1 MPRITDDPDDGSET
15 PWPQERGL
23 TLKVI
28 LPAALI
34 PLGSTVSKRT
44 GRAQYTLG
52 DRLRLFSPNEAK
64 KEIIAQEGTRF
75 LIGTGDA
82 NAISDTTE
90 LVWEINEEDLLFWLE
105 GRQNG
110 EPQ

>member
-1 MPRITDDPDDGSET
+1 MARITDEPEDGSET
-15 PWPQERGL
+15 PWSQDRGL
-23 TLKVI
+23 ILKVI

-52 DRLRLFSPNEAK
+52 DRLRLFSSNEAK

-82 NAISDTTE
+82 NAIPDTTE
-90 LVWEINEEDLLFWLE
+90 LVWEIEEESFLDFLE
-105 GRQNG
+105 RRQEG
-110 EPQ
+110 TSQ

>member
-1 MPRITDDPDDGSET
+1 MTRPQDEPEDGSET
-15 PWPQERGL
+15 PWPQERDL

-64 KEIIAQEGTRF
+64 KEIVAQEGTRF

-82 NAISDTTE
+82 NAIPDSTE
-90 LVWEINEEDLLFWLE
+90 LVWEINEEDLLYFLE
-105 GRQNG
+105 RRQEG
-110 EPQ
+110 TPQ